1 MELIPSMEPNLGLEP
16 ILMVEPVPVLEPIPA
31 VDLTPPTQTP
41 TNLMLTQFQ
50 FQLQKKSEL

>member
-16 ILMVEPVPVLEPIPA
+16 ILMMEPVPVLEPIPA

-50 FQLQKKSEL
+50 FQLKKKSEL